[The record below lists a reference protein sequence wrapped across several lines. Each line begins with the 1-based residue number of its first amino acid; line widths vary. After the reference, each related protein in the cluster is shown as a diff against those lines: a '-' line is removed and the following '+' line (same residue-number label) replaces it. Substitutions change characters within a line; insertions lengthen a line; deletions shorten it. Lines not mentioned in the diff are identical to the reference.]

1 MGDDTMTSR
10 EMYNLIIKLESEG
23 MSAEK
28 IIEIIKFIEENRLTE
43 EQLKQNN
50 HSN

>member
-43 EQLKQNN
+43 EQLKQ
-50 HSN
+50 S

>member
-1 MGDDTMTSR
+1 MGDEMLSSR

-28 IIEIIKFIEENRLTE
+28 IIEIIKFIEENK
-43 EQLKQNN
+43 LKE
-50 HSN
+50 